1 MHPEVMAGSFE
12 PHKSSSWIQNSRL
25 SSPSPWTDGEFP
37 DQKFNTQSSSIS
49 SILISKFHGEFN
61 MNSPSWGQSS
71 QSSQCQ
77 LQVRIPRHHGHIS
90 WVLRRAPKLAEK
102 TRKSGYGW
110 IQTCHD
116 LWTLFFF
123 VPFLAIESLCFQDE
137 YWNLGRNVEI
147 HTIAGDSITFP
158 PSNSRL
164 HLPAPW
170 QSARCPAKSWIEG
183 VFWCDERDRFSVR
196 NQQFHTFDGPSKCF
210 LQPWRSCLRSLWGW
224 VV

>member
-1 MHPEVMAGSFE
+1 MVNTIFHQPRRSGIVTLTIPNNDSHWLHQWPQIWLTKFGSPSSRISRGSPMFTLGVQLLAATYGSWFIWFMMFMSHHSLLLHLLNLLAA
-12 PHKSSSWIQNSRL
+12 PSKTWCTLKSWLALLSLISGAHGIQNSRL

-49 SILISKFHGEFN
+49 SIHISKFHGEFN

-123 VPFLAIESLCFQDE
+123 VLF
-137 YWNLGRNVEI
+137 
-147 HTIAGDSITFP
+147 
-158 PSNSRL
+158 
-164 HLPAPW
+164 
-170 QSARCPAKSWIEG
+170 
-183 VFWCDERDRFSVR
+183 
-196 NQQFHTFDGPSKCF
+196 
-210 LQPWRSCLRSLWGW
+210 
-224 VV
+224 